1 MTELKERFWSKVNKN
16 TANGCWEWTAS
27 LDRKG
32 YGQITVKKGLLKR
45 THRVAWELIRG
56 SIPEG
61 QLVCHHCDNK
71 KCVNPDHLFLGT
83 QRDNV
88 QDMDSKGRRVNTPHY
103 GEQHGMA
110 KLTNAQVKR
119 IKEFLAVG
127 IKRVELAKTFNIGYG
142 TISHI
147 AKGRQWKT
155 V

>member
-1 MTELKERFWSKVNKN
+1 MTTLKGRFWSKVNKN
-16 TANGCWEWTAS
+16 TTNGCWEWTAS
-27 LDRKG
+27 LDGKG
-32 YGQITVKKGLLKR
+32 YGQITIKKGLLKR
-45 THRVAWELIRG
+45 AHRVAWELIRG
-56 SIPEG
+56 SIPKG
-61 QLVCHHCDNK
+61 QLLCHRCDNK

-127 IKRVELAKTFNIGYG
+127 VEGVELASLFKISVS

-147 AKGRQWKT
+147 KRRRQWKT